1 MEQEIL
7 KYFKETGFTIDDI
20 KDVFKKYNEL
30 RCAVIR
36 VQHEINDSNKNQS
49 IDDVKMEIFKLWHLA
64 SLEKEYQE

>member
-30 RCAVIR
+30 RCVVIR